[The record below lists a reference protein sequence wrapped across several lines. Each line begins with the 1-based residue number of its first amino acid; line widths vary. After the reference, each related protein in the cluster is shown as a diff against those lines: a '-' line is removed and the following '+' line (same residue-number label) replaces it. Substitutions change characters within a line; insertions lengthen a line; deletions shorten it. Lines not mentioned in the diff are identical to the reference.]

1 MPPRLCRR
9 CDLLPPFADRLGI
22 WLGAFLAPFA
32 LLQAG
37 WLPAAGPD
45 AFDDTVRPLLVRYCN
60 DCHTGDTPEAGVRLD
75 DRHADLAGFLL
86 RNDSCCSLAS
96 IAFRH
101 SNGRR

>member
-9 CDLLPPFADRLGI
+9 CALLTPFADRLGI

-37 WLPAAGPD
+37 WLAAAGPD

-75 DRHADLAGFLL
+75 DRHADLA
-86 RNDSCCSLAS
+86 
-96 IAFRH
+96 
-101 SNGRR
+101 